1 MIELEF
7 PLDWRRIWSDHLSD
21 CSGKFRCHHQD
32 FQVDEDLG
40 FEPMGEGE
48 HLYIQIEKIGQNT
61 QWAVEALSRE
71 LGIPKQLFGRSGIK
85 DRHAVTNQWLS
96 VQQPGSNP
104 DFDSI
109 QIPGI
114 RILQV
119 RRHPKKLRPGTH
131 LQNSFRIVLRDL
143 SAEPDRLEEILSTI
157 LVQGF
162 PNYFGEQRFGI
173 DSQNLRRGWKLLA
186 ARRLGGHK
194 KKGIYLS
201 ALRSFVFNQV
211 LSSRIENGLIG
222 SVDGLDTDGPLWGR
236 GMPPISDKQRE
247 YELLALEKWLSLLE
261 ALEFSGLRQ
270 ERRPLMVIPKNL
282 VWQWLEKSVLLL
294 EFGLPAGSYATSLI
308 RELGDI
314 KDVTKEI
321 SASVK

>member
-1 MIELEF
+1 M
-7 PLDWRRIWSDHLSD
+7 
-21 CSGKFRCHHQD
+21 
-32 FQVDEDLG
+32 
-40 FEPMGEGE
+40 
-48 HLYIQIEKIGQNT
+48 
-61 QWAVEALSRE
+61 
-71 LGIPKQLFGRSGIK
+71 
-85 DRHAVTNQWLS
+85 
-96 VQQPGSNP
+96 
-104 DFDSI
+104 
-109 QIPGI
+109 
-114 RILQV
+114 
-119 RRHPKKLRPGTH
+119 
-131 LQNSFRIVLRDL
+131 
-143 SAEPDRLEEILSTI
+143 
-157 LVQGF
+157 
-162 PNYFGEQRFGI
+162 
-173 DSQNLRRGWKLLA
+173 
-186 ARRLGGHK
+186 
-194 KKGIYLS
+194 
-201 ALRSFVFNQV
+201 
-211 LSSRIENGLIG
+211 SSRIENGLIG